1 MSELQISRDPKTG
14 KLQRSRSPEATPEP
28 PPKPAPKP
36 VVPWK
41 VISRREIPEDAYSIA
56 LTGHRPAALDGYNL
70 STAFYRELEEGLVSI
85 AHRALKRYGKIVL
98 HSGMALGA
106 DTVWSKAILRLREE
120 FPDDVYFVAEVPVR
134 TQPNKWIGE
143 RDKKLWR
150 EHVKIAD
157 QVRIYGESYAVH
169 WLHARNHGMI
179 NAADLLIAV
188 WNGSETGGTAE
199 AVGYA
204 QKHGTR
210 IWRIDPEKLKASTN
224 VAGSR

>member
-1 MSELQISRDPKTG
+1 MSELHVARDPETG
-14 KLQRSRSPEATPEP
+14 KPKLSRSAELAPEQK
-28 PPKPAPKP
+28 PKPAPKP

-41 VISRREIPEDAYSIA
+41 IIDRREIPEAAYSIA
-56 LTGHRPAALDGYNL
+56 LTGHWPAALDGYNL
-70 STAFYRELEEGLVSI
+70 STAFYRELEAGLVSI
-85 AHRALKRYGKIVL
+85 ARRALERYGKLVL

-120 FPDDVYFVAEVPVR
+120 FPEDVYFVAEVPVR
-134 TQPNKWIGE
+134 TQPDKWIGE

-150 EHVKIAD
+150 EHLI
-157 QVRIYGESYAVH
+157 G
-169 WLHARNHGMI
+169 
-179 NAADLLIAV
+179 AADLLIAV

-210 IWRIDPEKLKASTN
+210 LWRIDPDQLKAK
-224 VAGSR
+224 APKGSRSHP